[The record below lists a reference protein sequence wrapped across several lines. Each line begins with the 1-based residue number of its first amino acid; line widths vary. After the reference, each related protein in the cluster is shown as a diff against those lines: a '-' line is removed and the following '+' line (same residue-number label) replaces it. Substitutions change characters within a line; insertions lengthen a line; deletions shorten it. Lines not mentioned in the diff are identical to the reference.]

1 MQPSSSSGLNCRVEV
16 LELDPGILGRE
27 APVDATTGS
36 VACRLPG
43 HDLPLQRQPIGH
55 PPIQALLRQH
65 AQPDLGHVQPAAM
78 LGRVVQL
85 EPVGQPLGL
94 SRLER
99 LVQRRRG
106 VGVEVVLHQHDLL
119 GIGVVDVDQVLD
131 AMRPVDAG
139 APRADRHVAPAAQ
152 RLAHQE
158 QVAHAAALVLVILPG
173 RLPWRDGQ
181 GRGDLCEELAAGLVQ
196 AHLGPLG
203 VVGLGVDR
211 QHILHAP
218 DELGVVLWGDAP
230 ALGQPRLEAVYLKA
244 WRTVSYE
251 IASTTSKATRRSPS
265 SRNVHRLRPSGG
277 ALHASA
283 TRRASCSPSS
293 LRRYWRSG
301 ALRDTA
307 ASSPP
312 VAYSWRTR
320 ATVVWWTSSAAA
332 TARSVQPGPASPWL
346 ALSRIR
352 AWVRARAGAT
362 PCPIRVWSRARSG
375 SDRTTTCCL
384 RMLGF
389 PSGGILDRKE
399 HGPNPRITQITADE
413 LLDTFL
419 VCDQTYADHDQ
430 AADVVGVLQ
439 RLAARIFGHRPGHP
453 PCPRADRPG
462 PHELGM
468 RLGLPPEAVR
478 EGAVGKGPKPRAPR
492 RRPTS
497 RHAPLYVR

>member
-1 MQPSSSSGLNCRVEV
+1 MPGGWPPRDCRFFCLDGHIRPSQPSSQSGLNYRVEV
-16 LELDPGILGRE
+16 LELDPGALGRE
-27 APVDATTGS
+27 APVDATTGP
-36 VACRLPG
+36 VARRLPRR
-43 HDLPLQRQPIGH
+43 DLPLQRRPVG
-55 PPIQALLRQH
+55 QH
-65 AQPDLGHVQPAAM
+65 TQLDLGHVQPAAM
-78 LGRVVQL
+78 LGVSCSSSRSA
-85 EPVGQPLGL
+85 
-94 SRLER
+94 SRLASAGSNASYSDA
-99 LVQRRRG
+99 G
-106 VGVEVVLHQHDLL
+106 VWVFGVVLHQHDLL

-173 RLPWRDGQ
+173 RLPWREGQ

-230 ALGQPRLEAVYLKA
+230 ALGQPRLEAVCFKA

-320 ATVVWWTSSAAA
+320 ATVVWCFSSGAA

-362 PCPIRVWSRARSG
+362 PCPIRVWSRARSS

-384 RMLGF
+384 RMLGSS
-389 PSGGILDRKE
+389 SGGILDRNE
-399 HGPNPRITQITADE
+399 HGPNPRIMQYRTDE
-413 LLDTFL
+413 LLASTW
-419 VCDQTYADHDQ
+419 
-430 AADVVGVLQ
+430 AATPSPS
-439 RLAARIFGHRPGHP
+439 RIRPSSKCSVP
-453 PCPRADRPG
+453 
-462 PHELGM
+462 M
-468 RLGLPPEAVR
+468 
-478 EGAVGKGPKPRAPR
+478 
-492 RRPTS
+492 
-497 RHAPLYVR
+497 